1 MAYFLTDQQEYELNL
16 FLDEQNRIA
25 YHKQMES
32 DELSDELKEIIK
44 KTEET
49 GSPIPAFD
57 PKYGYYTVSFTPC
70 NEGNRIYAHHHIT
83 NQSKAIYDPANNVE
97 IIDDQVSVK
106 EPDVP
111 VNELESTPEEPTVL
125 DDDFEDIDKI
135 IDSIIPEEDS
145 DIDATSQK
153 LTSLFGPPPDHI
165 LQEMQLQSE

>member
-25 YHKQMES
+25 YHQQLES
-32 DELSDELKEIIK
+32 DEVSEELKEIIR

-57 PKYGYYTVSFTPC
+57 PKYGYYTISFTPC

-97 IIDDQVSVK
+97 IINDSDSVK
-106 EPDVP
+106 EE
-111 VNELESTPEEPTVL
+111 ELEPVTQTESTAPIL

-135 IDSIIPEEDS
+135 IDSIIPEEES
-145 DIDATSQK
+145 DIDLTTEK
-153 LTSLFGPPPDHI
+153 LTSLFGSPPEHI
-165 LQEMQLQSE
+165 LQEMQLQQE

>member
-25 YHKQMES
+25 YHQQLES
-32 DELSDELKEIIK
+32 DEVLEELKEIIR

-57 PKYGYYTVSFTPC
+57 PKYGYYTISFTPC

-97 IIDDQVSVK
+97 IINDPDSVK
-106 EPDVP
+106 EEKLEP
-111 VNELESTPEEPTVL
+111 VAQTESTVPVL
-125 DDDFEDIDKI
+125 DDDFEDIDTI

-145 DIDATSQK
+145 DVDVTTEK
-153 LTSLFGPPPDHI
+153 LTSLLGTPPEHI
-165 LQEMQLQSE
+165 LQELQLQSE

>member
-25 YHKQMES
+25 YHQQLES
-32 DELSDELKEIIK
+32 DEVSEELKEIIR

-57 PKYGYYTVSFTPC
+57 PKYGYYTISFTPC

-97 IIDDQVSVK
+97 IINDPDSVK
-106 EPDVP
+106 EEKLEP
-111 VNELESTPEEPTVL
+111 VAQTESTVPVL
-125 DDDFEDIDKI
+125 DDDFEDIDTI

-145 DIDATSQK
+145 DVDVTTEK
-153 LTSLFGPPPDHI
+153 LTSLLGTPPEHI
-165 LQEMQLQSE
+165 LQELQLQSE